1 MKALAKSLLAIGL
14 AGCASDPG
22 YEYRPSPEV
31 VASEPQPRSVAPPE
45 APGQTVAD
53 LQACA
58 DQYARRLSVDS
69 ASVVYDI
76 EAKPFSVK
84 IKDSMIRGSELEA
97 CLTRALENMELTP
110 NILNARRISPQS
122 RSNLGIAQAAAA
134 PIALAPIALVALGVT
149 IIVAVTIYAATEAE
163 NERERCKKVLEF
175 CIAKCTEETLPTG
188 TFNGDPFFQCRRR
201 CLEAENCW

>member
-31 VASEPQPRSVAPPE
+31 VASEPQLRSVSPPE

-69 ASVVYDI
+69 ASVVY
-76 EAKPFSVK
+76 PRNHV
-84 IKDSMIRGSELEA
+84 R
-97 CLTRALENMELTP
+97 
-110 NILNARRISPQS
+110 ILVSHKLQLRRLLWHPS
-122 RSNLGIAQAAAA
+122 RLLRSA
-134 PIALAPIALVALGVT
+134 
-149 IIVAVTIYAATEAE
+149 
-163 NERERCKKVLEF
+163 
-175 CIAKCTEETLPTG
+175 
-188 TFNGDPFFQCRRR
+188 
-201 CLEAENCW
+201 